1 MSLPT
6 WAEELACREEITTA
20 GTYTV
25 SETCNY
31 KDKQLS
37 INVGKDNNVTLQGS
51 NSSQGKIIS
60 DTYSYEGNITAYRIG
75 LLTIQDLIVDAT
87 NSNGIYINNFPI
99 RNENYFSSLVVKGG
113 KITAKQSGIMT
124 QSAGDITILGAEVI
138 GGVGEGSYD
147 KYGIFAINTRSITLS
162 DAIIRGGEIGVYVA
176 EADRYQRFHTRV
188 TISGNTKILPTENN
202 DHFVAIGFGDGQLRY
217 NNYSILPLMR
227 NVLDLA
233 TNPDNIQG
241 LVASAMFIYPGQ
253 YILQNANTLILNG
266 ANNLSLNLT
275 EFGING
281 KDLVID
287 DTISGESNYKILNLT
302 PGKKF
307 FAFDT
312 IEKNGS
318 GTWTLSGT
326 LDEGIITGHEE
337 EHREYIDYPP
347 DAFQDTVIPASPAFS
362 INEGTIALAA
372 NTIVHTD
379 MVVNPAGIL
388 YSQAG
393 GKQLVDSLAI
403 KGTYQ
408 VDVNSHND
416 YSQLHSTKDIVIED
430 GSKLY
435 VYADK
440 LRGGDDTFL
449 NVLTTDGE
457 LKGRFN
463 PKVEDNSVL
472 FDFTALYEPQAMH
485 LNAKAVPAPE
495 PEPEPTP
502 TPEPKPEPTPE
513 PTPGLIEHLVKQ
525 ACDDCLAPMAA
536 SLDKIKASVDNDIAF
551 GLMKLTSEKEVV
563 NAVEQIQPLLGI
575 RTSRVIMEATDTLTK
590 TIPTGRCLADAGDN
604 QVWAKVLGE
613 WNERDGSSGLSG
625 YQATHSGI
633 AVGSERCVTENTKL
647 GLTAGYLKTDA
658 DSYDSAANHNLKAD
672 TWQVGVYGNTAL
684 TPQWDIDFYAG
695 IGQAYLDGKR
705 HLSFLGRTA
714 ESEMKA
720 NHFRT
725 GITLNRAF
733 QVNPQAKVTPFIG
746 LDYQRVEIE
755 DYIEKGAK
763 DFNFAVDKQSTE
775 AFMAKLGIKG
785 DFQVN
790 DRLSLQAKA
799 AVGYD
804 MTYRGNY
811 LRAGFVNYPK
821 YRFTLEDCDP
831 SRVRGELDVGAK
843 YQISQNVALGAGVQS
858 TFAKGFNSV
867 AGNVNLSIQF

>member
-1 MSLPT
+1 MDSVSVYSD
-6 WAEELACREEITTA
+6 R
-20 GTYTV
+20 YTSV
-25 SETCNY
+25 KNHFILES
-31 KDKQLS
+31 
-37 INVGKDNNVTLQGS
+37 
-51 NSSQGKIIS
+51 
-60 DTYSYEGNITAYRIG
+60 GNIGFIRIDEHTDFTMLG
-75 LLTIQDLIVDAT
+75 GTINRFDIDDK
-87 NSNGIYINNFPI
+87 GI
-99 RNENYFSSLVVKGG
+99 RN
-113 KITAKQSGIMT
+113 I
-124 QSAGDITILGAEVI
+124 VI
-138 GGVGEGSYD
+138 
-147 KYGIFAINTRSITLS
+147 A
-162 DAIIRGGEIGVYVA
+162 GGEIKSDLLLIDAESITITGGSIVSSRAAGVFKIEGGNLTMTGGNVRGTTGLLLMNGMRGGITTIGGNA
-176 EADRYQRFHTRV
+176 TVTAISSPRFESVGAVVFSFLELEGRDDQYQRQTL
-188 TISGNTKILPTENN
+188 N
-202 DHFVAIGFGDGQLRY
+202 
-217 NNYSILPLMR
+217 LMR
-227 NVLDLA
+227 SPDGIEGIVFSITDM
-233 TNPDNIQG
+233 NP
-241 LVASAMFIYPGQ
+241 S
-253 YILQNANTLILNG
+253 NTHLLLNTHTLMLSG
-266 ANNLSLNLT
+266 ENSLSLHLD
-275 EFGING
+275 EFGNIN
-281 KDLVID
+281 D
-287 DTISGESNYKILNLT
+287 DIKINDAHGLSVT
-302 PGKKF
+302 SVPGKKF

-312 IEKNGS
+312 IEKTGT

-326 LDEGIITGHEE
+326 LDSNIITGYTDENGVQH
-337 EHREYIDYPP
+337 PGL
-347 DAFQDTVIPASPAFS
+347 S
-362 INEGTIALAA
+362 INEGTIALAP

-379 MVVNPAGIL
+379 MVVNPNGIL
-388 YSQAG
+388 HSQVG
-393 GKQLVDSLAI
+393 GKQQVDSLVI

-416 YSQLHSTKDIVIED
+416 YSQLHSTKDIVIEE

-440 LRGGDDTFL
+440 LRGGDDTFW
-449 NVLTTDGE
+449 NVLTTDGK
-457 LKGRFN
+457 LTGRFN
-463 PKVEDNSVL
+463 PKIEDDSIL
-472 FDFTALYEPQAMH
+472 FDFTALYDPQAMH

-495 PEPEPTP
+495 PEPTR
-502 TPEPKPEPTPE
+502 
-513 PTPGLIEHLVKQ
+513 GLIEHLVKD
-525 ACDDCLAPMAA
+525 ACDDCLVPIAA
-536 SLDKIKASVDNDIAF
+536 SLDKIIQASAQNDIAL
-551 GLMKLTSEKEVV
+551 GLMPLTSEKDVV

-590 TIPTGRCLADAGDN
+590 AIPTGRCVANAGEN

-613 WNERDGSSGLSG
+613 WNEREGSSGLSG

-725 GITLNRAF
+725 GITLNRTF

-746 LDYQRVEIE
+746 LDYQRVEVE

-790 DRLSLQAKA
+790 ERLSLQAKA

-804 MTYRGNY
+804 MSYRGNY

-821 YRFTLEDCDP
+821 YRFMLEDCDP
-831 SRVRGELDVGAK
+831 SRVRGELDIGAK

>member
-1 MSLPT
+1 MSSGAT
-6 WAEELACREEITTA
+6 VTGKGSYYGTGISSSYSGDIIVSSGATVMASRGIEA
-20 GTYTV
+20 G
-25 SETCNY
+25 
-31 KDKQLS
+31 
-37 INVGKDNNVTLQGS
+37 
-51 NSSQGKIIS
+51 
-60 DTYSYEGNITAYRIG
+60 YSGNI
-75 LLTIQDLIVDAT
+75 IVSSGAT
-87 NSNGIYINNFPI
+87 VTGTGGTSYCGGICTSYNNGDIIL
-99 RNENYFSSLVVKGG
+99 SSGVVKG
-113 KITAKQSGIMT
+113 
-124 QSAGDITILGAEVI
+124 
-138 GGVGEGSYD
+138 
-147 KYGIFAINTRSITLS
+147 RS
-162 DAIIRGGEIGVYVA
+162 IGVYVK
-176 EADRYQRFHTRV
+176 EGFGQESPITL
-188 TISGNTKILPTENN
+188 TLSGNAKILPVDEQTPFTRGAI
-202 DHFVAIGFGDGQLRY
+202 HFDDDYV
-217 NNYSILPLMR
+217 SSR
-227 NVLDLA
+227 NTLNLA
-233 TNPDNIQG
+233 TDPDNIQG
-241 LVASAMFIYPGQ
+241 LVWSSIDKTGPESGPSE
-253 YILQNANTLILNG
+253 LQNTNTLTLSG
-266 ANNLSLNLT
+266 EENLSLSLS
-275 EFGING
+275 EFGVNG
-281 KDLVID
+281 TDLISEGWD
-287 DTISGESNYKILNLT
+287 DIQGTK
-302 PGKKF
+302 GKKF

-312 IEKNGS
+312 IVKEGT

-326 LDEGIITGHEE
+326 LDKDIITGYTDDEGIQHLG
-337 EHREYIDYPP
+337 
-347 DAFQDTVIPASPAFS
+347 FS
-362 INEGTIALAA
+362 INEGKIALAA
-372 NTIVHTD
+372 NTIAHTD
-379 MVVNPAGIL
+379 MVVNPNGTL

-393 GKQLVDSLAI
+393 GKQLIDSLAI

-416 YSQLHSTKDIVIED
+416 YSQLHSTKDIVIEE

-463 PKVEDNSVL
+463 PKVEDNSIL

-502 TPEPKPEPTPE
+502 TPEPKPEPTLE
-513 PTPGLIEHLVKQ
+513 PKPGLIEHLVKQ
-525 ACDDCLAPMAA
+525 ACDDDCLAPMAA

-551 GLMKLTSEKEVV
+551 DLMKLTSEKDVV

-575 RTSRVIMEATDTLTK
+575 RTSRVIMEATDTLIK
-590 TIPTGRCLADAGDN
+590 AIPTGRCLADAGDN

-613 WNERDGSSGLSG
+613 WNERNGSSGLSG

-633 AVGSERCVTENTKL
+633 AIGSERCVTESTKL

-672 TWQVGVYGNTAL
+672 TWQVGIYGNTAL

-746 LDYQRVEIE
+746 LDYQRVEVE

-763 DFNFAVDKQSTE
+763 DFNFAIDKQSTE
-775 AFMAKLGIKG
+775 AFIAKLGIKG
-785 DFQVN
+785 DFQIN
-790 DRLSLQAKA
+790 ERLSLQAKA

-821 YRFTLEDCDP
+821 YRFTLEECDP
-831 SRVRGELDVGAK
+831 SRVTGELDVGAK

>member
-1 MSLPT
+1 MDSVDV
-6 WAEELACREEITTA
+6 
-20 GTYTV
+20 Y
-25 SETCNY
+25 
-31 KDKQLS
+31 
-37 INVGKDNNVTLQGS
+37 
-51 NSSQGKIIS
+51 S
-60 DTYSYEGNITAYRIG
+60 DDHTSVKNHFILESGNIGFIRIDDNTDFTMLG
-75 LLTIQDLIVDAT
+75 GTI
-87 NSNGIYINNFPI
+87 NSLDIDDEGI
-99 RNENYFSSLVVKGG
+99 RNIVIAGG
-113 KITAKQSGIMT
+113 EIKSDLFLIDAES
-124 QSAGDITILGAEVI
+124 ITIT
-138 GGVGEGSYD
+138 GG
-147 KYGIFAINTRSITLS
+147 SIVSNREAGVLK
-162 DAIIRGGEIGVYVA
+162 IRGGNLTMTGGNVRGTTGLSLINGMRGGITTIGGNATVTAISSPRFESVGAVVFYFLKL
-176 EADRYQRFHTRV
+176 EGRDDKYQRQAL
-188 TISGNTKILPTENN
+188 N
-202 DHFVAIGFGDGQLRY
+202 
-217 NNYSILPLMR
+217 LMR
-227 NVLDLA
+227 SPDGIEGIVFSI
-233 TNPDNIQG
+233 TTMNPSETYLLLNT
-241 LVASAMFIYPGQ
+241 
-253 YILQNANTLILNG
+253 NTLMLSGENS
-266 ANNLSLNLT
+266 LSLHLDELGN
-275 EFGING
+275 INDDI
-281 KDLVID
+281 KINNAHDLSV
-287 DTISGESNYKILNLT
+287 TSA

-312 IEKNGS
+312 IEKDGS

-326 LDEGIITGHEE
+326 LDKDIITGYTDDEGIQH
-337 EHREYIDYPP
+337 PG
-347 DAFQDTVIPASPAFS
+347 FS
-362 INEGTIALAA
+362 INEGKIALAA

-379 MVVNPAGIL
+379 MVVNPNGTL
-388 YSQAG
+388 YSQSG

-463 PKVEDNSVL
+463 PKVEDNSIL

-485 LNAKAVPAPE
+485 LNAKAVPVPE

-513 PTPGLIEHLVKQ
+513 PKPGLIEHLVKQ
-525 ACDDCLAPMAA
+525 TCDDCLAPMAA

-590 TIPTGRCLADAGDN
+590 AIPTGRCLAGAGDN

-625 YQATHSGI
+625 YQATHRGI

-775 AFMAKLGIKG
+775 AFMAKVGIKG

-790 DRLSLQAKA
+790 ERLSLQAKA

-804 MTYRGNY
+804 MSYRGNY

-821 YRFTLEDCDP
+821 YRFTLEECDP

-843 YQISQNVALGAGVQS
+843 YQISQNVSLGAGVQS

>member
-1 MSLPT
+1 MIDGQCNGIGDAHPKVTGVVFEGNGSFLT
-6 WAEELACREEITTA
+6 LEVVNGSEITLN
-20 GTYTV
+20 GKIDIL
-25 SETCNY
+25 SY
-31 KDKQLS
+31 KVIAHNESTLIFGKNFTGNIYNDLWVTRNSNLIISGIGDKLGRIES
-37 INVGKDNNVTLQGS
+37 IN
-51 NSSQGKIIS
+51 SSV
-60 DTYSYEGNITAYRIG
+60 NI
-75 LLTIQDLIVDAT
+75 L
-87 NSNGIYINNFPI
+87 
-99 RNENYFSSLVVKGG
+99 GG
-113 KITAKQSGIMT
+113 KLNIIKPDWQGDYGDQGAIRAYNGSIITVAGAAEIIPFTDTAIHFISYPQN
-124 QSAGDITILGAEVI
+124 SA
-138 GGVGEGSYD
+138 Y
-147 KYGIFAINTRSITLS
+147 LS
-162 DAIIRGGEIGVYVA
+162 DSYSKRQILNLAADPDKSIRGIIRSDDE
-176 EADRYQRFHTRV
+176 
-188 TISGNTKILPTENN
+188 SNLNN
-202 DHFVAIGFGDGQLRY
+202 G
-217 NNYSILPLMR
+217 
-227 NVLDLA
+227 
-233 TNPDNIQG
+233 
-241 LVASAMFIYPGQ
+241 
-253 YILQNANTLILNG
+253 NTLILSG
-266 ANNLSLNLT
+266 KETFPLNLSQ
-275 EFGING
+275 FGNIT
-281 KDLVID
+281 KDIEI
-287 DTISGESNYKILNLT
+287 TGYYASGVEYT

-312 IEKNGS
+312 ITKEGP
-318 GTWTLSGT
+318 GTWTLFGT
-326 LDEGIITGHEE
+326 LEEGIITGHEE
-337 EHREYIDYPP
+337 EKLYANYPP
-347 DAFQDTVIPASPAFS
+347 STFVDITIPASPAFS

-379 MVVNPAGIL
+379 MVVNPNGIL

-416 YSQLHSTKDIVIED
+416 YSQLHSTKDIVIEE

-463 PKVEDNSVL
+463 PKVEDNSAL

-495 PEPEPTP
+495 PEPTP
-502 TPEPKPEPTPE
+502 SPEPK
-513 PTPGLIEHLVKQ
+513 PGLIEHLVKE
-525 ACDDCLAPMAA
+525 ACDNCLTPMAA
-536 SLDKIKASVDNDIAF
+536 GLDKIIQASAQNDIAL
-551 GLMKLTSEKEVV
+551 GLMPLTSEKEVV
-563 NAVEQIQPLLGI
+563 NAVEQLQPLLGI

-590 TIPTGRCLADAGDN
+590 AIPTGRCLADAGDN

-633 AVGSERCVTENTKL
+633 AIGSERCVTENTKL

-746 LDYQRVEIE
+746 LDYQRVEVE

-763 DFNFAVDKQSTE
+763 DFN
-775 AFMAKLGIKG
+775 
-785 DFQVN
+785 
-790 DRLSLQAKA
+790 
-799 AVGYD
+799 
-804 MTYRGNY
+804 
-811 LRAGFVNYPK
+811 
-821 YRFTLEDCDP
+821 
-831 SRVRGELDVGAK
+831 
-843 YQISQNVALGAGVQS
+843 
-858 TFAKGFNSV
+858 
-867 AGNVNLSIQF
+867 